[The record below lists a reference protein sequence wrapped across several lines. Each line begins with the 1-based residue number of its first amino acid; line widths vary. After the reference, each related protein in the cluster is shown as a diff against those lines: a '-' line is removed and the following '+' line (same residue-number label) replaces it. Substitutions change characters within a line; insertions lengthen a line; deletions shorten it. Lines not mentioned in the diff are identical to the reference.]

1 MATELIH
8 QAFQALAIIFCR
20 ILPLFLIIPVFTSS
34 ILSNMTVRGTF
45 ILIFSLPMTTI
56 LHIPDAGFESPYE
69 MLFNEFVIGLFI
81 AIPAAVP
88 FWIAN
93 SIGEMIDNQRGATLS
108 NSIDPSIGVEA
119 SPLSTFFLY
128 FTNVLFLTSPGILLL
143 IQSVYDSYK
152 TFPFSEKIDILS
164 LDYDLLFTLI
174 DKSLLAGIIFTLPIL
189 LFMFITEVFLGILSR
204 FSPQM
209 NSFSLSLTV
218 KSFIGISVLF
228 LYFSKI
234 YPNYI
239 MGFFQYVKY

>member
-1 MATELIH
+1 MAGEHFLFAI
-8 QAFQALAIIFCR
+8 AIIFCR
-20 ILPLFLIIPVFTSS
+20 ILPIFLIIPVFTSS

-45 ILIFSLPMTTI
+45 ILVFSLPMTTI
-56 LHIPDAGFESPYE
+56 LHIPSEEFSLPID
-69 MLFNEFVIGLFI
+69 MLMNEFIIGLFI

-128 FTNVLFLTSPGILLL
+128 FTNVIFLTSPGILML

-152 TFPFSEKIDILS
+152 TFPFSENLDILS
-164 LDYDLLFTLI
+164 LDFELLYPLI
-174 DKSLLAGIIFTLPIL
+174 DKSLLAGVIFTLPVL
-189 LFMFITEVFLGILSR
+189 LFMFITEVFLGVLSR

-218 KSFIGISVLF
+218 KSFIGISILF

-239 MGFFQYVKY
+239 MGFFKYVQY